1 LCLFH
6 PLKPHDGLLMPTPAL
21 LPGQAFQVFSADDLF
36 VSNGVNQGDALDAPD
51 LLCLG
56 DAYSLAPA
64 AQPIRLALASATHAN
79 TLAPGTE
86 AGTAGDP
93 VRLEARYTL
102 MDPDGSKLELMVL
115 MAGRARFALPLS
127 PMARRVAYTLL
138 EIDTAPQS
146 ARLSDLLNISF
157 ASGTLITLPSGR
169 AVEIDRL
176 QPGDMVLTRDHGP
189 QPIAWVGRATLRAV
203 GAFAPVVIPAGSM
216 GNSGDLIVS
225 QHHRMFLY
233 QRKRLPGLATSEL
246 LVQAKH
252 LVDEDTIFIREG
264 GMVDYFSLI
273 FDAHEIIYAEGIPA
287 ESLMV
292 TEATLHR
299 LPPELSEQV
308 KAQFP
313 GLSHHQHF
321 GTEAGRD
328 ALTALRNQA

>member
-1 LCLFH
+1 
-6 PLKPHDGLLMPTPAL
+6 MPTPAF
-21 LPGQAFQVFSADDLF
+21 LPGQAFQVFSADDLY
-36 VSNGVNQGDALDAPD
+36 VSNGVNQGDGLGTPD
-51 LLCLG
+51 MVCLG
-56 DAYSLAPA
+56 DAYTLVQDAH
-64 AQPIRLALASATHAN
+64 PIRLALASTANAT

-86 AGTAGDP
+86 AGRPGDP

-102 MDPDGSKLELMVL
+102 MDPEGSKVDV
-115 MAGRARFALPLS
+115 MALYCGGQRFALPLS
-127 PMARRVAYTLL
+127 PMARRVSYTLL
-138 EIDTAPQS
+138 EIDTAPQA
-146 ARLSDLLNISF
+146 ARLTDLLNISF
-157 ASGTLITLPSGR
+157 AQGTLITLPSGR
-169 AVEIDRL
+169 AVEIESL
-176 QPGDMVLTRDHGP
+176 QPGDLVLTRDHGP
-189 QPIAWVGRATLRAV
+189 QPIRWVGRATLRAV

-216 GNSGDLIVS
+216 GNAGDLVVS

-252 LVDEDTIFIREG
+252 LVDDDTIFIREG

-313 GLSHHQHF
+313 GLSHNQHF
-321 GTEAGRD
+321 GTEAGRE
-328 ALTALRNQA
+328 ALTALRGQSL